1 MDVVEVP
8 IDDLRPDS
16 ANPRRISAGQAEA
29 LTRSLEQFGF
39 VQPLL
44 ARREDDTVIGGH
56 QRLDAAR
63 RLGYKTVPVTY
74 LDVTREQARALNI
87 GLNKISGEWDKE
99 KLRDGWRS
107 LYSSWV

>member
-1 MDVVEVP
+1 MDVVDVA

-16 ANPRRISAGQAEA
+16 ANPRRISAAQATA

-44 ARREDDTVIGGH
+44 VRREDDTVIGGH

-63 RLGYKTVPVTY
+63 RLGYKTVPVTSMSA
-74 LDVTREQARALNI
+74 RNARA
-87 GLNKISGEWDKE
+87 GHPVSGEP
-99 KLRDGWRS
+99 RS
-107 LYSSWV
+107 GVKQ